1 MTALDRE
8 KQLLTTFTQLADT
21 LVDDYDVV
29 ELMQRLVD
37 TCRDQ
42 LQVAAAGLLLS
53 DERGDLELVAS
64 TSEAGTV
71 VEALILGAE
80 VAAGSS
86 ARASAPI
93 SVAEIDS
100 LGSGWEEFRRSAVA
114 SGFVSIVTI
123 PLRLRDMTI
132 GSLNLLQEAGGVLSE
147 RDLVIARA
155 LADVATI
162 GILHERTLRETE
174 ALTEQL
180 QNALSSRVIIEQAKG
195 VVSHTNGVPIDDAFA
210 LIRTYARTHGEH
222 LGDVARRIVERR
234 LTIS

>member
-1 MTALDRE
+1 MTALERE

-29 ELMQRLVD
+29 ELMQHLVD

-42 LQVAAAGLLLS
+42 LHVAAAGLLLS

-71 VEALILGAE
+71 VETLLLGAQVTAGAGGE
-80 VAAGSS
+80 AA
-86 ARASAPI
+86 AAI
-93 SVAEIDS
+93 SVADIRT
-100 LGSGWEEFRRSAVA
+100 LGGGWEEFRRSAVS

-123 PLRLRDMTI
+123 PLRLRDKSI
-132 GSLNLLQEAGGVLSE
+132 GALNLLQEAGGALTE

-195 VVSHTNGVPIDDAFA
+195 VVSHTNGVPIDDAFT
-210 LIRTYARTHGEH
+210 LIRTYARNHGEH

-234 LTIS
+234 LSLG